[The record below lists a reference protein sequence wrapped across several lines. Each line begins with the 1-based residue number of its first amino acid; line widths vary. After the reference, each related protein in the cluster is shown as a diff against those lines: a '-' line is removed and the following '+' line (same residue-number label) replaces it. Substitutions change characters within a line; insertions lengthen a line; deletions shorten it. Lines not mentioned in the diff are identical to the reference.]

1 VSEVDSRVSV
11 VIPCHALRRWPQ
23 LVAAVESVRAQSP
36 RPAQVVVT
44 VDHNEE
50 LLARIR
56 RELPGITVVSNA
68 YARGAAGNRN
78 TGIAATGT
86 PLIALLDDDATARP
100 GWLAALLAPFAAA
113 DVIGTGGRI
122 EPRWDRARPTWFPD
136 EFLWAISATNM
147 TPAGRP
153 DASSAEAAASAVT
166 TVRNVWSASMAL
178 RREAFEAAGA
188 FRVGFAPRG
197 DGTGLE
203 DTDLCLRMSR
213 TAGGRW
219 VYVPDAVVDH
229 AVPAERTTVRY
240 LLSRCFREGRG
251 KVELARLLGGRHIL
265 DVERAYLRGA
275 VSRAVLRG
283 FGKALRGN
291 GFAHAAR
298 AGVVVAGILAAF
310 AGGLVGMARRP
321 GRPVPPPPPPA
332 PPMVT
337 ITQPAT
343 PTVGARE

>member
-1 VSEVDSRVSV
+1 MTDVDSRVSV
-11 VIPCHALRRWPQ
+11 VIPCHATRRWPQ
-23 LVAAVESVRAQSP
+23 LVAAVESVCAQSP
-36 RPAQVVVT
+36 RPARVVVT
-44 VDHNEE
+44 VDHNDE

-56 RELPGITVVSNA
+56 RELPGITVVSNG

-100 GWLAALLAPFAAA
+100 GWLAALLAPFDAA

-122 EPRWDRARPTWFPD
+122 EPRWERARPTWFPD

-147 TPAGRP
+147 APGAQ
-153 DASSAEAAASAVT
+153 T

-229 AVPAERTTVRY
+229 TVPAERTTLRY

-251 KVELARLLGGRHIL
+251 KVELARLLGGRHVL

-275 VSRAVLRG
+275 VSRAVLLG
-283 FGKALRGN
+283 LGKALRGK

-310 AGGLVGMARRP
+310 AGGLVAMVRRLGPGGP
-321 GRPVPPPPPPA
+321 GRPSPPPA
-332 PPMVT
+332 PLAPPLVT